1 MAESEFVCEN
11 VSLGEKQVVAEEEKG
26 EALEKLEKDK

>member
-1 MAESEFVCEN
+1 M
-11 VSLGEKQVVAEEEKG
+11 KQKPSFKEVLEEAM